1 MKEKERRE
9 MTLSLIKQGNT
20 AREICEIVGWKSTSS
35 VYNLAKMNNLKVTTH
50 TSKRVEVI
58 KEMRSKGMT
67 VAEIARNVG
76 MSKSAVHH
84 LCSTHDI
91 QIVWQVEERICE
103 WCGKQFEAECH
114 SNKKYCSEACQRK
127 SNRGENNIA
136 DDSVAVELLGRCG
149 DEWEYVDGYTGSDGF
164 MNIRHKDCGT
174 VVRKSCVTIR
184 KGRPLICEYC
194 DKKAREQKE
203 QEIQKQKEI
212 DKELREFNR
221 PVKKWEQVS
230 PSICEVCG
238 CFFIGHRKTC
248 SAECRKEQLNHYY
261 NMKKRKRIRQSWTD
275 ESKTICL
282 SKLYERDKGICWL
295 CGGQCDYSADTNDN
309 SYPSIDHIIPIA
321 KGGLDKWNNIKL
333 AHRGCNSVK
342 GAKFVEGDAVAI
354 SPRSENL
361 N

>member
-1 MKEKERRE
+1 MFVTTKQEVIRLVKDGYTAKEIKE
-9 MTLSLIKQGNT
+9 TLGLNHESRVYTYAKQEG
-20 AREICEIVGWKSTSS
+20 
-35 VYNLAKMNNLKVTTH
+35 LKVTKAN
-50 TSKRVEVI
+50 KRKLDAIRKMVDEG
-58 KEMRSKGMT
+58 KHYD
-67 VAEIARNVG
+67 EIAKAFG
-76 MSKSAVHH
+76 MSRKAM
-84 LCSTHDI
+84 T
-91 QIVWQVEERICE
+91 
-103 WCGKQFEAECH
+103 GYCH
-114 SNKKYCSEACQRK
+114 A
-127 SNRGENNIA
+127 NNIYA
-136 DDSVAVELLGRCG
+136 TPKPILKGVYEDDVPVNMLAKCG

-164 MNIRHKDCGT
+164 MNIRHKACGT

-184 KGRPLICEYC
+184 KGRSLICEYC

-203 QEIQKQKEI
+203 QEIHRQKEI

-221 PVKKWEQVS
+221 PVKKFEQVS

-248 SAECRKEQLNHYY
+248 SAECRKEQLNHYH

-342 GAKFVEGDAVAI
+342 GANFVEGDAVSI